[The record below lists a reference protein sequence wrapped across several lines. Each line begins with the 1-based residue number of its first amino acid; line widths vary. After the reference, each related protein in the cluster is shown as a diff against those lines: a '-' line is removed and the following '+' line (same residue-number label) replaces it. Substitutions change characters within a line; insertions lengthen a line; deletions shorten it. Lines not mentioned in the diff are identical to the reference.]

1 VQKMLNGQSTA
12 EEENVNEATASLRF
26 ELVQRP
32 KEMGYNPYDN
42 NSTITR
48 RITDDHLADD
58 PRTAEAWRQAR
69 AADRQK
75 R

>member
-1 VQKMLNGQSTA
+1 MLNVQSIA
-12 EEENVNEATASLRF
+12 ETESVNEDSAPLRF

-32 KEMGYNPYDN
+32 KEQGYNPYDN

-58 PRTAEAWRQAR
+58 PRTGEAWRQAR